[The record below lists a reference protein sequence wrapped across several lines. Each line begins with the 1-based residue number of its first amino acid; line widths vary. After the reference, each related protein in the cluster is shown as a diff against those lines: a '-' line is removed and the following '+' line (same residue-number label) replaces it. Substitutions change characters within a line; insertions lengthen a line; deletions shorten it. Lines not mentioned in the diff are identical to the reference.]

1 MLRFCEECNS
11 FPQNEERAILENP
24 SPDTGLPFLIDGC
37 CVGIILPNVLAQI
50 IKHPDIFTISISAVE
65 LSQNLYSF
73 DDRTAA
79 VDKILQEWRKESL
92 FPALKGWR
100 NEKYSVWGNNHSI
113 LMSIERSAA
122 PLFSIRSFGTH
133 INGFVKD
140 PESNDISMWIATRS
154 LTKQTNPGMLDNLAA
169 GGLPHGSY
177 PTENAI
183 KECFE
188 EAGLRIH
195 DKNPL
200 LPVSLISFFA
210 NESPIRGLIPDTE
223 FIYDIELPSD
233 WVPNPQDGEV
243 SGFEL
248 KPIKEVQQLLEAGMF
263 TKEAGLCVVDFLVR
277 HSLMEPSI
285 CKDFV
290 DIVISLR
297 RKLPFPSPAFHF

>member
-1 MLRFCEECNS
+1 MVLSKTLKATTSQCGLL
-11 FPQNEERAILENP
+11 QGAYILFYIT
-24 SPDTGLPFLIDGC
+24 DLL
-37 CVGIILPNVLAQI
+37 
-50 IKHPDIFTISISAVE
+50 TI
-65 LSQNLYSF
+65 N
-73 DDRTAA
+73 
-79 VDKILQEWRKESL
+79 
-92 FPALKGWR
+92 
-100 NEKYSVWGNNHSI
+100 
-113 LMSIERSAA
+113 
-122 PLFSIRSFGTH
+122 
-133 INGFVKD
+133 
-140 PESNDISMWIATRS
+140 RS

-248 KPIKEVQQLLEAGMF
+248 KPIKEVRTGFFLKKSTDIIKVQQLLEAGMF